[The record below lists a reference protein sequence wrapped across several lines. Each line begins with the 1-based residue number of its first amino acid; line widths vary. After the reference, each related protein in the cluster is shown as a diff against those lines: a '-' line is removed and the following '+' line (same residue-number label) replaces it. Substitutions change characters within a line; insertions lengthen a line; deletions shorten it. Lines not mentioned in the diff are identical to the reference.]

1 MVLKKNTF
9 TFLASGSP
17 VVEEIFEKTLTF
29 IPAVQINHHIDEI
42 GQQQSKKQGYI
53 LMRVGGTMRSIL
65 EDITEGTICYAKG
78 VSEEVSRGYYQH
90 NPVKLFVCEE
100 IGIVEPVVLDQK
112 CEKLGELVQDNLE
125 NEDEMEEFC
134 NIVQEYLDNEDRDE
148 EMQVA

>member
-100 IGIVEPVVLDQK
+100 IGIVEPVNKQVSRNTEFD
-112 CEKLGELVQDNLE
+112 EI
-125 NEDEMEEFC
+125 EDVIEEEFVED
-134 NIVQEYLDNEDRDE
+134 VQE
-148 EMQVA
+148 